1 VLSTRVL
8 WKSKIFRA
16 LGIAG
21 GNHRRIYKTW
31 NDVRFFIDR
40 TSASLTVKLVI
51 LVAIFL
57 TLPFILYGQFEKA
70 DQQTR
75 NLLTGSIQHHSWLI
89 AQALTPIL
97 ERADGPANPA
107 LAGALDKFSEDGTIL
122 KLTFRPKVDAAP
134 TTKAD
139 PHANRFFLVASAPH
153 VSSEHTGAELD
164 SLEQH
169 GILKAL
175 ADSCSLGAPIE
186 FRYELADGA
195 EELLTSVIPIST
207 AAGCWAL
214 ISSHSSTEFM
224 HTAVGRPFWTTD
236 DVRLAAFVYVT
247 SGILAVLI
255 ALSVRQ
261 ALRHF
266 RDVAK
271 DIRRGGTSNSS
282 FANRNLVPELASV
295 ARSFDHLIG
304 DLRRAAA
311 DIRRNAEE
319 NAHAIKAPLSVIRS
333 ALEPLK
339 RVSEDLDPRSR
350 RAVQLIE
357 SSLVRII
364 AMVSAAQRL
373 SNDAADFIEAPK
385 IPINFTSVIIEA
397 MGSAQDIAADRNV
410 RLVHYLEEDIHI
422 LAPEGV
428 LDVMIE
434 NILDNALSFSKP
446 GGKITVSLSRIG
458 RSTGLYVE
466 DEGPGIDPSK
476 LNLIFDRHFSSRP
489 ARQVAETNTVEI
501 EPPSHAGLGL
511 WIVRRHAEALGG
523 AVTAANRYGGGF
535 CVHLTL
541 PRNGR

>member
-1 VLSTRVL
+1 V
-8 WKSKIFRA
+8 
-16 LGIAG
+16 
-21 GNHRRIYKTW
+21 
-31 NDVRFFIDR
+31 
-40 TSASLTVKLVI
+40 
-51 LVAIFL
+51 
-57 TLPFILYGQFEKA
+57 
-70 DQQTR
+70 
-75 NLLTGSIQHHSWLI
+75 
-89 AQALTPIL
+89 
-97 ERADGPANPA
+97 
-107 LAGALDKFSEDGTIL
+107 LDKFSEDGTIL
-122 KLTFRPKVDAAP
+122 KLTFRPKSDA
-134 TTKAD
+134 KAEA
-139 PHANRFFLVASAPH
+139 HAGPGTGMGRFFLVASAPH
-153 VSSEHTGAELD
+153 VSSEHIGAELD
-164 SLEQH
+164 SLDQH
-169 GILKAL
+169 GILKSL
-175 ADSCSLGAPIE
+175 ADSCALGAPIE
-186 FRYELADGA
+186 FRYELSDGA
-195 EELLTSVIPIST
+195 EELLTSVIPINTS
-207 AAGCWAL
+207 AGCWAL

-224 HTAVGRPFWTTD
+224 HTAIGRPFWTTD
-236 DVRLAAFVYVT
+236 DVRMAAFVYVT

-255 ALSVRQ
+255 ALSVRH

-271 DIRRGGTSNSS
+271 DIRRGGTGNSS
-282 FANRNLVPELASV
+282 FVNRNLVPELDSV

-319 NAHAIKAPLSVIRS
+319 NAHAIKTPLSVIRS

-339 RVSEDLDPRSR
+339 RASDKLDPRSQ

-357 SSLVRII
+357 TSLARII

-385 IPINFTSVIIEA
+385 TPINFTDVIIEA
-397 MGSAQDIAADRNV
+397 MQNAQDIAADRGV
-410 RLVHYLEEDIHI
+410 KLVHYLEDDIHI
-422 LAPEGV
+422 LAPDGV

-446 GGKITVSLSRIG
+446 GGKITVSLSRIA
-458 RSTGLYVE
+458 RSVGLYVE
-466 DEGPGIDPSK
+466 DEGPGVDPMK
-476 LNLIFDRHFSSRP
+476 LNYVFERNFSLRP
-489 ARQVAETNTVEI
+489 QRQVAEAPTMQI

>member
-1 VLSTRVL
+1 L
-8 WKSKIFRA
+8 WKLKIFRA

-21 GNHRRIYKTW
+21 ANHRRAYKLW
-31 NDVRFFIDR
+31 NDLRFLIEQAF
-40 TSASLTVKLVI
+40 ASLTVKLVV

-89 AQALTPIL
+89 AQAMAPIL
-97 ERADGPANPA
+97 ERADGPSNPA
-107 LAGALDKFSEDGTIL
+107 LATALDKFSEDGTIL
-122 KLTFRPKVDAAP
+122 KLTFQPKSD
-134 TTKAD
+134 TK
-139 PHANRFFLVASAPH
+139 NERFYLVASAPH

-164 SLEQH
+164 SLAKH

-175 ADSCSLGAPIE
+175 GDSCSLGAPIE
-186 FRYELADGA
+186 FRYEQSDGA
-195 EELLTSVIPIST
+195 EELLTSVIPIIT
-207 AAGCWAL
+207 GAGCWAL

-236 DVRLAAFVYVT
+236 DVRLAAFVYMA

-261 ALRHF
+261 ALQHF
-266 RDVAK
+266 RQVAK
-271 DIRRGGTSNSS
+271 EIRRGGVGTTS
-282 FANRNLVPELASV
+282 FATRNLVPELASV
-295 ARSFDHLIG
+295 ARNFDHLIG
-304 DLRRAAA
+304 DLHRAAA
-311 DIRRNAEE
+311 DIRRTTEE
-319 NAHAIKAPLSVIRS
+319 NAHAIKTPLSIIRS

-339 RVSEDLDPRSR
+339 RASGDLDQRSQ

-357 SSLVRII
+357 SSLARII
-364 AMVSAAQRL
+364 ALVSAAQRL
-373 SNDAADFIEAPK
+373 GNDTADFIEAPK
-385 IPINFTSVIIEA
+385 LPINFTDVIIEA
-397 MGSAQDIAADRNV
+397 IQNARDIAADRGV
-410 RLVHYLEEDIHI
+410 KLVHYLEDDIHI

-428 LDVMIE
+428 LELMIE

-446 GGKITVSLSRIG
+446 GGKITVSLSRIAQAA
-458 RSTGLYVE
+458 GLYIE
-466 DEGPGIDPSK
+466 DEGPGIDPNK
-476 LNLIFDRHFSSRP
+476 LNYVFERNFSSRP
-489 ARQVAETNTVEI
+489 ARVVAPGVQEI